1 MNFCAG
7 HDRRALFAAVQCARY
22 RLFQAGLSQCPLVR
36 GLHFRQRRYDRRPD
50 SPVDFLCILFGGG
63 CDFNTAGGGRHQVKT
78 ALFARK
84 KEVIGRRRHLLG
96 LAIRVGASDSGC
108 LDDVEG
114 GAGEKIAAAPL
125 RIASDDE
132 VAQVGDFRRFVF
144 WQDRYREQ
152 SIGDFPHRITINTL
166 GDVIGLHARGVG
178 NLCFGYNT
186 ARERRSFFLNVGIIA
201 WARRGADR
209 RLQPGGNCRA
219 AFCRCSIARN
229 ASRQRKEHLIGVSHV
244 ETGYQ
249 AAGDEFE
256 PEDSS
261 ERFEGVHGVWKLHT
275 DEPGVECRDPLAESV
290 PVVRSEGHVKG
301 RALGEIP
308 GRVGEFER
316 PHVVA
321 IDRIDDRDPVEIGQ
335 LGRTPVQLFFLLI
348 PVSTAGPITN
358 LECVVICSRGKA
370 AGK

>member
-1 MNFCAG
+1 MTA
-7 HDRRALFAAVQCARY
+7 ALCLRQSNVPGN

-96 LAIRVGASDSGC
+96 LAIRVGASNSGC

-186 ARERRSFFLNVGIIA
+186 CSRAPQLLFERRDHRLGQTRGRSA
-201 WARRGADR
+201 TSARR
-209 RLQPGGNCRA
+209 
-219 AFCRCSIARN
+219 
-229 ASRQRKEHLIGVSHV
+229 
-244 ETGYQ
+244 
-249 AAGDEFE
+249 
-256 PEDSS
+256 
-261 ERFEGVHGVWKLHT
+261 KL
-275 DEPGVECRDPLAESV
+275 PRGFLS
-290 PVVRSEGHVKG
+290 
-301 RALGEIP
+301 
-308 GRVGEFER
+308 
-316 PHVVA
+316 
-321 IDRIDDRDPVEIGQ
+321 
-335 LGRTPVQLFFLLI
+335 LFH
-348 PVSTAGPITN
+348 SA
-358 LECVVICSRGKA
+358 
-370 AGK
+370 